1 MVTSVSDDRLDVHSL
16 DERGSQVRRRLLYEA
31 VQDPT
36 APGREAAVRHDRSE
50 PAVAVVTTA
59 RLSHTE
65 DIALRQRRY
74 ILTQSARMVCI
85 LLAALLPVPL
95 PYKGLFIL
103 GAVLLPWFGV
113 VMANAGPTVARK
125 KKTALRD
132 GPVRQ
137 SAPYVALEPGRVI
150 DAER

>member
-1 MVTSVSDDRLDVHSL
+1 
-16 DERGSQVRRRLLYEA
+16 
-31 VQDPT
+31 
-36 APGREAAVRHDRSE
+36 VRHDRSN
-50 PAVAVVTTA
+50 PAVAVVTSA

-74 ILTQSARMVCI
+74 ILTQSARIVCVI
-85 LLAALLPVPL
+85 LATTLPIALAF
-95 PYKGLFIL
+95 KGLFL
-103 GAVLLPWFGV
+103 VGAVALPWFGV

-132 GPVRQ
+132 GPVTQ
-137 SAPYVALEPGRVI
+137 STPYVALEPGRVI